1 MSQENTFDVL
11 DEAVANTQ
19 QKEVVGDVKE
29 IVQEVV
35 NSVVDNVVVKEEVDK
50 DSYGGYT
57 GQCKWF
63 NDKLGFGFI
72 TICEGPEK
80 GKDIFVHHSGI
91 KPLNSNYRTLKK
103 GEYINFN
110 VIDGMNG
117 LQAVDVTGI
126 RGGPLMCD
134 HVTGK
139 RVVMPGGMQM
149 PMQQPMMPVPN
160 GGGKY
165 NNAINNGPTQ
175 WQTVSGKKPMRPVA
189 GYVKPVNNGGA
200 NPVNGKPVTGKR
212 YPPNNRP
219 YKRTNSA

>member
-11 DEAVANTQ
+11 DEAVDITQ
-19 QKEVVGDVKE
+19 QKEAVNEVKE
-29 IVQEVV
+29 VVQEVV

-139 RVVMPGGMQM
+139 RVVMPGGGVQMQM
-149 PMQQPMMPVPN
+149 PMQPPMMSLSVQN

-165 NNAINNGPTQ
+165 VNNGSSQ
-175 WQTVSGKKPMRPVA
+175 WQTVIGKKPMRPVA
-189 GYVKPVNNGGA
+189 GYVKPVNAG
-200 NPVNGKPVTGKR
+200 PSNGKPAPGKR